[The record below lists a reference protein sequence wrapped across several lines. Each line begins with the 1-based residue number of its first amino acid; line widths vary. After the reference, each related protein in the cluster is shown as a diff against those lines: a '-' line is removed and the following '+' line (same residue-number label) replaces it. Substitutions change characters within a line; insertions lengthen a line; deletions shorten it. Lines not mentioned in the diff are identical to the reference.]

1 MSRKSRTARGIDRRA
16 PVRDPAPRVVVV
28 AEGAVTEPGYLKEFN
43 HIHGDRSSARLVP
56 IGGVGYPRAVVERAI
71 AESRKSRRDRLGG
84 RDSVWAMF
92 DRDEHPRFDEAKNM
106 ADGNDVRLAISNP
119 CFELWAILHYR
130 ECDAP
135 IDRHECRKT
144 LEKLHPGYGAGGRK
158 RFDDPK
164 AIESKYR
171 DAVERARKSLT
182 RREEEGDPGGNPS
195 TTVHHLTE
203 HILCLVARSKRK
215 G

>member
-1 MSRKSRTARGIDRRA
+1 MSRTARPIGRRA
-16 PVRDPAPRVVVV
+16 AVRDPAPRVVVV
-28 AEGAVTEPGYLKEFN
+28 AEGEVTEPGYLKAFDR
-43 HIHGDRSSARLVP
+43 IHGARSSVRVVL
-56 IGGVGYPRAVVERAI
+56 IGGVGDPRAVVERAI

-106 ADGNDVRLAISNP
+106 AAGNDVRLAISNP

-135 IDRHECRKT
+135 LGRHECRRT
-144 LEKLHPGYGAGGRK
+144 LEELHPDYGSGGK
-158 RFDDPK
+158 KVFDDPK
-164 AIESKYR
+164 VIESNYR
-171 DAVERARKSLT
+171 DAVRRARKSLT
-182 RREEEGDPGGNPS
+182 RREEERDPGGNPS

>member
-1 MSRKSRTARGIDRRA
+1 MSRKSRTARPINRRA

-28 AEGAVTEPGYLKEFN
+28 AEGKVTEPGYLRAFDR
-43 HIHGDRSSARLVP
+43 IHGDRSSARLVL
-56 IGGVGYPRAVVERAI
+56 IGGAGDPRAVVERAI
-71 AESRKSRRDRLGG
+71 EESRQSRRDRLGG

-106 ADGNDVRLAISNP
+106 AAGNDVRLAISDP

-135 IDRHECRKT
+135 LDRHECRRT
-144 LEKLHPGYGAGGRK
+144 LEELHPGYGSSGK
-158 RFDDPK
+158 KVFDDPEV
-164 AIESKYR
+164 IENKYR
-171 DAVERARKSLT
+171 DAVGRARKSLA

-203 HILCLVARSKRK
+203 HILCVVARSGRNE
-215 G
+215 